1 MDKKMLLIIFSIVSI
16 LIIGGYIYVG
26 YNKLNKRLDLLEKE
40 ISSVRSDN
48 ICKLPNKQTLS
59 GNNNIESTKELE
71 DLAESLSNEEF
82 DLEEQCREQ
91 FINSNQQINNEINS
105 NSTSESQSIETTRN
119 EVEQLEDQLRN
130 VENLLDNGDNTSEGV
145 LNYELLDQKTTGRI
159 DSILD
164 DSDKYNSLVTQN
176 KNNSSEF
183 DDLENVPN
191 EDNSE
196 LNELIKRESGNSPNL
211 ELNSNNIAENISE
224 DNMRSLEQIETS
236 NKSIEEAKQIIEKD
250 SQESFHELN
259 DDISDK
265 QQIQESLIRNTYNLK
280 KVKELKAICQ
290 EHGLSQTGN
299 KNALIDRIIDEGVI
313 NQLENS
319 SNSVELTENLTQ

>member
-40 ISSVRSDN
+40 LSSVRSDN
-48 ICKLPNKQTLS
+48 ICRLPNKKS
-59 GNNNIESTKELE
+59 VSEDKNIESTKELE
-71 DLAESLSNEEF
+71 ESGSEEELA
-82 DLEEQCREQ
+82 LEEQCREQ
-91 FINSNQQINNEINS
+91 FINSNQQINSEINS
-105 NSTSESQSIETTRN
+105 NITSESQSIETTRN
-119 EVEQLEDQLRN
+119 EVEQLENQLRN
-130 VENLLDNGDNTSEGV
+130 VENLLDNGENTSEGV

-196 LNELIKRESGNSPNL
+196 LNQLIKQESGNSHAL
-211 ELNSNNIAENISE
+211 ELSSSNIAENISE

-236 NKSIEEAKQIIEKD
+236 NKSIEEAKQIIEKN
-250 SQESFHELN
+250 SQQSFDDLN
-259 DDISDK
+259 DNVSDK
-265 QQIQESLIRNTYNLK
+265 QQIEESLIRNTYNLK

-290 EHGLSQTGN
+290 ENGLSQTGN
-299 KNALIDRIIDEGVI
+299 KNALIDRLIEEGVI